1 MGIWGRNMDD
11 EERTAT
17 QMADDLYI
25 LSRHKNS
32 LVNITSLPLKI
43 TITRSSKDL
52 VIDQKVNF
60 QENWEELPVPQRA
73 SLNFNKLEVHIKK
86 KAFIQ
91 VDRKRELE
99 AGKLSQ
105 MKSRVPNAF
114 S

>member
-1 MGIWGRNMDD
+1 
-11 EERTAT
+11 
-17 QMADDLYI
+17 MADDLYI

-73 SLNFNKLEVHIKK
+73 
-86 KAFIQ
+86 
-91 VDRKRELE
+91 
-99 AGKLSQ
+99 
-105 MKSRVPNAF
+105 
-114 S
+114 